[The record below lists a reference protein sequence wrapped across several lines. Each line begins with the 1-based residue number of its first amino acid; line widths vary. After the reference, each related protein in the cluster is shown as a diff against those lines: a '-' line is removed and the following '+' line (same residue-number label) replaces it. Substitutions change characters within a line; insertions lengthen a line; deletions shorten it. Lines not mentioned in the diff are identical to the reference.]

1 VPESG
6 VARPNGDDR
15 QAIRSH
21 AKRRRTSRTEQ
32 GSSKGK
38 LSEIRPKSVGSSD
51 VQAGTSSTMT
61 RSLSNYLRSR
71 TSNSSMSRSLDPDNV
86 DPFGTL
92 PVEDAGKMS
101 VLMRHCEYGINFLP
115 WNK

>member
-6 VARPNGDDR
+6 VARPNGDNR
-15 QAIRSH
+15 QVIRSH

-38 LSEIRPKSVGSSD
+38 LSEIRPKSEDSSD

-71 TSNSSMSRSLDPDNV
+71 DSNSSVSRTLDPDNI

-92 PVEDAGKMS
+92 PVEDVGNTS
-101 VLMRHCEYGINFLP
+101 VLMRHCEYGINFLL